1 MDVQSEAS
9 KRIEKFEKEN
19 DELKKENKKLK
30 DKNKSL
36 EYCNEKLRYDNN
48 YFEQRILFEMRQN
61 KEIFKLNET
70 ILKENGN
77 KSEQLEKCKKLLR
90 MATEDI
96 RKMIIDEHNRNV
108 CKFCSRGKVL
118 KCGKIIIGGIFDDDC
133 ADAEWIHADEVRE
146 VLKDEM

>member
-1 MDVQSEAS
+1 MDVQAEAS
-9 KRIEKFEKEN
+9 KRIEELEREN
-19 DELKKENKKLK
+19 KELKKENKKLK

-36 EYCNEKLRYDNN
+36 EYCNEKLRCDNN

-70 ILKENGN
+70 ILKENDN

-96 RKMIIDEHNRNV
+96 N
-108 CKFCSRGKVL
+108 FVL
-118 KCGKIIIGGIFDDDC
+118 KHSYYGWCDLCKHTYSGKCGHCKGQ
-133 ADAEWIHADEVRE
+133 WIHADEVRE
-146 VLKDEM
+146 VLKDE

>member
-1 MDVQSEAS
+1 MDVQAETS
-9 KRIEKFEKEN
+9 KRIEELEKEN

-36 EYCNEKLRYDNN
+36 EYCNEKLRCDNN

-70 ILKENGN
+70 ILKENDN

-90 MATEDI
+90 IAVENIEYVEREFGCAGCTGDWKNCPFNEGEKDVCA
-96 RKMIIDEHNRNV
+96 EH
-108 CKFCSRGKVL
+108 
-118 KCGKIIIGGIFDDDC
+118 
-133 ADAEWIHADEVRE
+133 WIHADEVRE
-146 VLKDEM
+146 VLEDE